1 MGAAALAVSRMRPAL
16 TWRALDGDLVAGEV
30 RARLRPDNRWF
41 VYFDTW
47 RADAYPPLADAVA
60 HDLGRDLYVTL
71 EDAEYDALDACVQA
85 GFAVHRRESY
95 YRIPADRAVA
105 GLAGAVLPAG
115 LDVLSAADAD
125 ITRLRRL
132 DDALRQDVPGSEG
145 WRWDAE
151 EFRAETFGPFFDPAT
166 YLVAVDR
173 ASGEYAGLVRIW
185 RNRAGPRLGLI
196 ATLARYRRRGVA
208 RALLGQAFAV
218 LAARGETNVTCEVD
232 DTNVASVSWL
242 TGLGARRYGGNA
254 ELIRRQPGRRLPDR
268 LDVGVAEAAA
278 EFALEEVMS
287 WAPGQQFRSRCD
299 PPVSPVRG
307 RGGGRDRREPRHHGP
322 VGGQAGGGEGWVVT
336 EPVPAV
342 TAERSV
348 DHLQEECLLRLPVT
362 GPWQLAQVEAA
373 DPSADAVPV
382 GEVQDEVLF
391 PGRFGQGGSG
401 QGQHVEQYI
410 RPSVGQ
416 AEPGAV
422 RRRTTGGE
430 AVRHAAIVARQRKA
444 EISSAG

>member
-1 MGAAALAVSRMRPAL
+1 MAAAALTVSRMRPAL

-41 VYFDTW
+41 LYFDTW

-60 HDLGRDLYVTL
+60 RDLGGDLYVTL
-71 EDAEYDALDACVQA
+71 EDAEYDALDACAQA

-95 YRIPADRAVA
+95 YRIPADRAAA

-151 EFRAETFGPFFDPAT
+151 EFRTETFGPFFDPAT

-208 RALLGQAFAV
+208 RALLGQAFGV
-218 LAARGETNVTCEVD
+218 LAARGETSVTCEVD

-254 ELIRRQPGRRLPDR
+254 ELIRRQLPDR
-268 LDVGVAEAAA
+268 PEISRRGVNLFRAGDATVRTWTAARTTRRCFSPWPNA
-278 EFALEEVMS
+278 T
-287 WAPGQQFRSRCD
+287 WAPSARSTNATPAGSRSG
-299 PPVSPVRG
+299 SPDGATTATSWRTPSRTPSSPSGRNRG
-307 RGGGRDRREPRHHGP
+307 
-322 VGGQAGGGEGWVVT
+322 AS
-336 EPVPAV
+336 AA
-342 TAERSV
+342 TATSR
-348 DHLQEECLLRLPVT
+348 
-362 GPWQLAQVEAA
+362 
-373 DPSADAVPV
+373 
-382 GEVQDEVLF
+382 
-391 PGRFGQGGSG
+391 PGCGGS
-401 QGQHVEQYI
+401 
-410 RPSVGQ
+410 R
-416 AEPGAV
+416 
-422 RRRTTGGE
+422 
-430 AVRHAAIVARQRKA
+430 
-444 EISSAG
+444 SAGW

>member
-1 MGAAALAVSRMRPAL
+1 MAAAALTVSRMRPAL

-41 VYFDTW
+41 LYFDTW

-60 HDLGRDLYVTL
+60 RDLGGDLYVTL
-71 EDAEYDALDACVQA
+71 EDAEYDALDACAQA

-95 YRIPADRAVA
+95 YRIPADRAAA

-151 EFRAETFGPFFDPAT
+151 EFRTETFGPFFDPAT

-208 RALLGQAFAV
+208 RALLGQAFGV
-218 LAARGETNVTCEVD
+218 LAARGETSVTCEVD

-254 ELIRRQPGRRLPDR
+254 ELIRRQLPDWPEISGC
-268 LDVGVAEAAA
+268 GVNLFRAGGATVRAWTAARTTRCCLPRWPGA
-278 EFALEEVMS
+278 T
-287 WAPGQQFRSRCD
+287 WAPSARCTSAMPGGSRSGFPGGATTGTWWRTRFRTPSSRCGRN
-299 PPVSPVRG
+299 RG
-307 RGGGRDRREPRHHGP
+307 ASAATATSRRG
-322 VGGQAGGGEGWVVT
+322 
-336 EPVPAV
+336 
-342 TAERSV
+342 
-348 DHLQEECLLRLPVT
+348 C
-362 GPWQLAQVEAA
+362 
-373 DPSADAVPV
+373 
-382 GEVQDEVLF
+382 
-391 PGRFGQGGSG
+391 GGS
-401 QGQHVEQYI
+401 
-410 RPSVGQ
+410 R
-416 AEPGAV
+416 
-422 RRRTTGGE
+422 
-430 AVRHAAIVARQRKA
+430 
-444 EISSAG
+444 SAGW